1 MAHGGALTARGGTPT
16 AHRGSLTPR
25 EGTLLSRRAYLLP
38 RQAYLSAHKEAPTL
52 RWDSQFWRGAPF
64 LSPMAQEAG
73 GEFRM
78 SPKYGGYFIWP
89 ESLRLECVLVPT
101 RNRIGVE
108 RTPTASRPNSERV
121 PWKSWGLRRAPQQP
135 QVLAEGRAR
144 TECRPNLCRLTT
156 RCRHSLAARLDEGR
170 YAVTGRPLTEDSP
183 LHPYGHGVQS
193 YGRCIQAYDGT
204 VQSYYCGVQPYGCFI
219 PPFD

>member
-1 MAHGGALTARGGTPT
+1 
-16 AHRGSLTPR
+16 
-25 EGTLLSRRAYLLP
+25 
-38 RQAYLSAHKEAPTL
+38 
-52 RWDSQFWRGAPF
+52 
-64 LSPMAQEAG
+64 
-73 GEFRM
+73 M

-183 LHPYGHGVQS
+183 LHPYDHGVQT
-193 YGRCIQAYDGT
+193 YGRCIQAYDVT
-204 VQSYYCGVQPYGCFI
+204 VQPYGGAVQPYGCAIPPYGSSVQPYGCAILPYDCGVQPYDHVIQPKGGAI
-219 PPFD
+219 QPKGGAVQPYD